1 MRRSCSEQGRVSVR
15 RSKRVQKRLGAFVR
29 RGPERL
35 YGCSGDLGDR
45 IIKAVRE
52 LA

>member
-1 MRRSCSEQGRVSVR
+1 MRRSCFEQR
-15 RSKRVQKRLGAFVR
+15 RISLRRYKRVQKRSSAFVR
-29 RGPERL
+29 RSPERL

-45 IIKAVRE
+45 IIKAVRD